1 MGAKDNVVDASGAF
15 ATIRGAASEMMQ
27 RSRFARWAGKTF
39 GGDRDVYTS
48 LGYKESLDIAD
59 YRLQYE
65 RGGIASPIIEAKAHA
80 TWRGFGDVIETEDPE
95 QETEFEKAWIE
106 LNQRLNIWPTFM
118 HADVLAG
125 LGRYSVIFLGA
136 PGTLDQPLT
145 TLRPKELVQ
154 LHTFAEDEAML
165 HNDDFEWNTAS
176 PRFAM
181 ANFYRINRLSKNGK
195 TDLKVHWSRCIHIRA
210 EGVPNGILFGPPR
223 LRAVWNYLDDLV
235 KVVGG
240 GAESF
245 WVRANQG
252 YVFNMDGAA
261 TVSEP
266 QKKEMADQLDEF
278 VHGMRRMLR
287 LKGVEAKTLGSDVA
301 DFSQPVTSIVSLISS
316 VTGIPQRILLGSERG
331 EQASTQ
337 DRENWADRI
346 DDRRDQYAHPFI
358 VRPFVER
365 LIELSTLPQPKE
377 YKTAWPDQESLTE
390 GEKADLVVKMTKA
403 NQQQGEDI
411 IGSDEMR
418 DMVYGLKPL
427 TRDPARKRQPKATVD
442 PNDPEVQEVVDEAV
456 AASRA
461 ASGQPQIVV
470 HPPNINLA
478 QPNVT
483 VQPDIHVHL
492 PPVSGK
498 AKVISY
504 DAGGRITRIAEETQ
518 A

>member
-1 MGAKDNVVDASGAF
+1 MAAKDNVVDATGTF
-15 ATIRGAASEMMQ
+15 ATIRSAASELVN

-48 LGYKESLDIAD
+48 LGYKERLEIQD

-65 RGGIASPIIEAKAHA
+65 RGGIAATIIEAKPHA
-80 TWRGFGDVIETEDPE
+80 TWRGFGDVIETDDPE
-95 QETEFEKAWIE
+95 KVTTFEAAWVE
-106 LNQRLNIWPTFM
+106 LNQRLNVWPTFM

-136 PGTLDQPLT
+136 PGELTQPLT
-145 TLRPKELVQ
+145 SLRSQDLVQ
-154 LHTFAEDEAML
+154 LHTFAEDDAVI
-165 HNDDFEWNTAS
+165 HNEDLEWNTAS
-176 PRFAM
+176 ARFAM
-181 ANFYRINRLSKNGK
+181 ANFYRIKRLSKDGRN
-195 TDLKVHWSRCIHIRA
+195 DLKVHWSRCIHVRS
-210 EGVPNGILFGPPR
+210 EGVPDGILFGPPR

-252 YVFNMDGAA
+252 YVFNLDPTA
-261 TVSEP
+261 TVTEP
-266 QKKEMADQLDEF
+266 QKKEMGDQLDEF

-331 EQASTQ
+331 QMASEQ

-358 VRPFVER
+358 VKPFINHLVA
-365 LIELSTLPQPKE
+365 LGTLVKPAE
-377 YKTAWPDQESLTE
+377 FKTAWPDQESLTE
-390 GEKADLVVKMTKA
+390 GEKADLIVKMTKA

-411 IGSDEMR
+411 IESDEIR
-418 DMVYGLKPL
+418 DMIYGLKPL
-427 TRDPARKRQPKATVD
+427 VRDPAARRPAPVVD
-442 PNDPEVQEVVDEAV
+442 PNVQNAVDQAI

-461 ASGQPQIVV
+461 AASRPTQITV

-478 QPNVT
+478 QPNIT
-483 VQPDIHVHL
+483 VQPDIHLHM
-492 PPVSGK
+492 PPVTGK

-504 DAGGRITRIAEETQ
+504 DGEGRITRIEEEVP